1 MAEKWAMLS
10 GRVETGRKAGGMPR
24 TPLPSPSIRACYTSS
39 IYATANG
46 SAPHLPL
53 ANEL

>member
-1 MAEKWAMLS
+1 M
-10 GRVETGRKAGGMPR
+10 
-24 TPLPSPSIRACYTSS
+24 SPICACYTSS

-46 SAPHLPL
+46 SVPRPPL

>member
-1 MAEKWAMLS
+1 M
-10 GRVETGRKAGGMPR
+10 
-24 TPLPSPSIRACYTSS
+24 SPTCACYTSS

-46 SAPHLPL
+46 SAPLDPGPPL

>member
-1 MAEKWAMLS
+1 M
-10 GRVETGRKAGGMPR
+10 RFPFT
-24 TPLPSPSIRACYTSS
+24 RACYTSS

-46 SAPHLPL
+46 PALCLPL

>member
-1 MAEKWAMLS
+1 M
-10 GRVETGRKAGGMPR
+10 
-24 TPLPSPSIRACYTSS
+24 SPTCACYTSS

-46 SAPHLPL
+46 SAPRTPL